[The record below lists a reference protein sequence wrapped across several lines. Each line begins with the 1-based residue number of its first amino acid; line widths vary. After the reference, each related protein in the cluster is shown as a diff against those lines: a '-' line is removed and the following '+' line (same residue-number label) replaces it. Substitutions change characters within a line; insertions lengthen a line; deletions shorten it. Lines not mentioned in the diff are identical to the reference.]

1 MGLIYYLKKKI
12 AMRRL
17 NKQYP
22 EDEYNCGE
30 LQFIWGVTSWD
41 NLLRTPASF
50 YTMNDIEIY
59 YNRYT
64 EMYHLDIELAY
75 RFPDDDAKIAYFA
88 YLLDEF
94 TQFIKQNDYPLY
106 YIGELDWTFPNI
118 KMESESIPGLYTNFK
133 LLVEGFKIAYGGK
146 KYE

>member
-17 NKQYP
+17 KKQYP
-22 EDEYNCGE
+22 DDEYNCGE

-133 LLVEGFKIAYGGK
+133 LLVEGYKIAYGGK
-146 KYE
+146 RYE